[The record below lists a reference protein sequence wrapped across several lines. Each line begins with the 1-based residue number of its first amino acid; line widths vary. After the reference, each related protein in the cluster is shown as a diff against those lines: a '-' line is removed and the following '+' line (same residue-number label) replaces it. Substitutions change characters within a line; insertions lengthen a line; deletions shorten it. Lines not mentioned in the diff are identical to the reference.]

1 MIQEIEKEFRSRGVI
16 RGNMLLFPLEV
27 TLEFIR
33 ESRKR
38 NIETLG
44 VDAFRLI
51 SERELQPDM
60 EHSLDVSL
68 EHFAN
73 FTREEKLAVAERFVE
88 ARLSTDLYFE
98 MAPGDPA

>member
-1 MIQEIEKEFRSRGVI
+1 MNPESGTTSYGYDYG
-16 RGNMLLFPLEV
+16 GNLLTKTEG
-27 TLEFIR
+27 R

-38 NIETLG
+38 NVEIFG

-51 SERELQPDM
+51 SELELQPDM